1 MPREVIFMN
10 QYCPHTATCPFYKTW
25 SEHQDKRIDVVFDGG
40 EEYECITLMVLNN
53 SERRVPFPM
62 SDELKNKLS
71 NPEESDFACSHITLL
86 NRLENI
92 NKNLLE
98 EMNKKRVF
106 IL

>member
-1 MPREVIFMN
+1 MT

-25 SEHQDKRIDVVFDGG
+25 SEQTKKREIDVIYIVKCSNRETTDFNCLPLKDL
-40 EEYECITLMVLNN
+40 YSRTITN
-53 SERRVPFPM
+53 EK
-62 SDELKNKLS
+62 LKDRLS

-98 EMNKKRVF
+98 EMNKKRIF